1 MAHSLSSAYQEAC
14 DKKDNLPIHL
24 KTTKYDYIPTEEE
37 IISIILEEQKNN
49 PKIDFLVESDGNT
62 EKIHFKNSK
71 EIQDELNKRQYSYLD
86 KQGNIKNSPVIGVW

>member
-37 IISIILEEQKNN
+37 IISIILEEQK
-49 PKIDFLVESDGNT
+49 KTILKLIF
-62 EKIHFKNSK
+62 
-71 EIQDELNKRQYSYLD
+71 
-86 KQGNIKNSPVIGVW
+86 